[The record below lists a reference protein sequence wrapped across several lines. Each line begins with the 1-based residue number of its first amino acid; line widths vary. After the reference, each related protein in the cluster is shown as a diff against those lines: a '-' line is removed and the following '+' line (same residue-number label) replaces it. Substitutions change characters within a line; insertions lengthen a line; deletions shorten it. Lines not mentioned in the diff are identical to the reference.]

1 MEVKSI
7 RFCAISAEAAQLVE
21 FLGLG
26 LGFPCIAKPLLADD
40 PESPQGGV
48 FPAGDSR
55 IEVWPEGAGMPQGIM
70 LQVIV
75 DDANAFAAHAKANGL
90 EIKGPMSAHGECI
103 YFALAPGGL
112 ALTIQSPLPAS
123 DPPMGQTLST
133 SEQK

>member
-1 MEVKSI
+1 MEVQSI

-26 LGFPCIAKPLLADD
+26 LGLPCIAKPLLADD

-48 FPAGDSR
+48 FPAGASR

-75 DDANAFAAHAKANGL
+75 DDAHAFAAHAKANGL
-90 EIKGPMSAHGECI
+90 EIKGPLSADGECI

-112 ALTIQSPLPAS
+112 ALTIQSPLRPSEHLTAQTKHPA
-123 DPPMGQTLST
+123 
-133 SEQK
+133 EQE